1 MLGCAWRVVTALLL
15 VLSLA
20 LPAHGSESAQSEGAS
35 ESEREVQM
43 SVLLEPSSQR
53 IQGEMIV
60 RPPPL
65 TGTFRL
71 DPGLEIS
78 EALVDDRALFLQESA
93 AGRYR
98 LAMPPKAESLTLR
111 WSGRLEAEDGRM
123 VSPEGSLLAGDG
135 GWYPQFAE
143 LGPFALHIEV
153 QVPDGQRAVATGS
166 LVEEPLVDD
175 TGYRVRHFHPRTEWA
190 ELATGPW
197 RERRQAVDGVR
208 VRTLFPAELDDA
220 HAETYLAHSG
230 RYLAQF
236 SERVGGYPYDSF
248 TIAASPAPLGL
259 AFPGFT
265 LLGERVIPLPFIP
278 HTSLA
283 HELMHAWWGAGVRVD
298 YPSGNWSEALT
309 TYLADYHLDELR
321 GEASDTRRRWLVDL
335 AALPDTFDRPLA
347 DFRGSRDP
355 AMRLLGYQHGAML
368 FHMLR
373 QRIGDEAFDGGLK
386 RFAARHMHQ
395 TASWDDLAVAFSE
408 AADEELRDFLGAW
421 RYKPGRPAL
430 SMTAVE
436 RRETETG
443 WQVEGVL
450 DQAGDHAPWP
460 LLVPVVAETRSG
472 PVRHD
477 VALATRQAKFSLS
490 YDAEPLSLTVDPDH
504 DLLRQLDPAPF
515 ILRHVALH
523 PESRLLVLPKALEAQ
538 GKEWVQQALGRPL
551 APVGE
556 PALDGEA
563 PLLVLGNDDEVANWL
578 AGQALP
584 EPSALLPALG
594 EARMWTLPESRVA
607 VVSAAEPDHLRRLV
621 ASLRHHQHRSYLVQD
636 AEGATLEAG
645 VWPLDEV
652 GLRVEFSS
660 SR

>member
-20 LPAHGSESAQSEGAS
+20 LPAHGSESAQSER
-35 ESEREVQM
+35 EREVRL
-43 SVLLEPSSQR
+43 SVWLEPSSRR

-60 RPPPL
+60 RPSPRM
-65 TGTFRL
+65 GTFRL

-78 EALVDDRALFLQESA
+78 EALVDDRALSLEESA
-93 AGRYR
+93 VGRYR
-98 LAMPPKAESLTLR
+98 LAMPPKAESVTLR
-111 WSGRLEAEDGRM
+111 WSGVLNTANGRSM

-135 GWYPQFAE
+135 VWYPQFAE

-166 LVEEPLVDD
+166 LLGEPLADE
-175 TGYRVRHFHPRTEWA
+175 TGYRVRHYHPRTA
-190 ELATGPW
+190 SIELAAGPW
-197 RERRQAVDGVR
+197 RERQRTVGGVR
-208 VRTLFPAELDDA
+208 VRTLFPAELDDD

-236 SERVGGYPYDSF
+236 GERVGDYPYDSF

-335 AALPDTFDRPLA
+335 AALPDTFDQPLV
-347 DFRGSRDP
+347 DFRGGRDP
-355 AMRLLGYQHGAML
+355 ALRLMGYQHGAML

-373 QRIGDEAFDGGLK
+373 QRIGDEAFDAGLK
-386 RFAARHMHQ
+386 RFAARHMHA
-395 TASWDDLAVAFSE
+395 TASWDDLAAAFSE
-408 AADEELRDFLGAW
+408 AADEDLRDFLGAW
-421 RYKPGRPAL
+421 RHKPGRPAL
-430 SMTAVE
+430 SMAAVE

-477 VALATRQAKFSLS
+477 VALETRQARFSLS

-504 DLLRQLDPAPF
+504 DLLRELDPAPF

-538 GKEWVQQALGRPL
+538 GREWVQQALGRPL
-551 APVGE
+551 APVVGE
-556 PALDGEA
+556 PSLEGEA
-563 PLLVLGNDDEVANWL
+563 PLLVLGDAEDVATWL
-578 AGQALP
+578 AEQALP
-584 EPSALLPALG
+584 EPSTALAARG
-594 EARMWTLPESRVA
+594 EARMWTLPESRVV
-607 VVSAAEPDHLRRLV
+607 VVSAAEPGQLRRLV

-636 AEGATLEAG
+636 AEGDTLEAG
-645 VWPLDEV
+645 TWPLDEA
-652 GLRVEFSS
+652 GLRVVFSS

>member
-1 MLGCAWRVVTALLL
+1 MSWLVGGISPLLL
-15 VLSLA
+15 FLSWSLALA
-20 LPAHGSESAQSEGAS
+20 LPAHGTEPVLA
-35 ESEREVQM
+35 ERERDVR
-43 SVLLEPSSQR
+43 LTIRLEPSSQR

-60 RPPPL
+60 RPPPR

-78 EALVDDRALFLQESA
+78 EALVDDEALSLEPGA
-93 AGRYR
+93 AGHYR
-98 LAMPPKAESLTLR
+98 LALPPGAESVTLR
-111 WSGRLEAEDGRM
+111 WRGRLEAEDGRLR
-123 VSPEGSLLAGDG
+123 VSPEGSLLTNG
-135 GWYPQFAE
+135 GWYPRFTE

-153 QVPDGQRAVATGS
+153 QVPKGQRAVATGS
-166 LVEEPLVDD
+166 LVEEPLADE
-175 TGYRVRHFHPRTEWA
+175 TGYRVRHYHPRTESIV
-190 ELATGPW
+190 LATGPW
-197 RERRQAVDGVR
+197 QERRQTVDGVR
-208 VRTLFPAELDDA
+208 IRTLFPAELDDD
-220 HAETYLAHSG
+220 HAEIYLAHSG

-236 SERVGGYPYDSF
+236 SERVGDYPYDSF

-321 GEASDTRRRWLVDL
+321 GEARETRRRWLGDL
-335 AALPDTFDRPLA
+335 AALPDTFDRSLV

-373 QRIGDEAFDGGLK
+373 QRIGDQAFDAGLK
-386 RFAARHMHQ
+386 RFAAGHMHA
-395 TASWDDLAVAFSE
+395 TASWDDLAAAFSAE
-408 AADEELRDFLGAW
+408 ADENLRDFLGAW
-421 RYKPGRPAL
+421 LHKPGRPAL
-430 SMTAVE
+430 RITAVE
-436 RRETETG
+436 RRESEAG

-450 DQAGDHAPWP
+450 EQMGGHAPWP
-460 LLVPVVAETRSG
+460 LSVPMVVETSSG

-477 VALATRQAKFSLS
+477 VALETRQARFSLS
-490 YDAEPLSLTVDPDH
+490 YVAEPLSLAVDPDH

-523 PESRLLVLPKALEAQ
+523 PESRLLVLEAK
-538 GKEWVQQALGRPL
+538 GREWVQQALGRPL
-551 APVGE
+551 ALVGD
-556 PALDGEA
+556 PSLDSEA
-563 PLLVLGNDDEVANWL
+563 PLLVLGDDDDVAAWL
-578 AGQALP
+578 AEQALS
-584 EPSALLPALG
+584 ESAADLAKQG

-607 VVSAAEPDHLRRLV
+607 VVSAAEHGQLQRLV

-636 AEGATLEAG
+636 AEGDTLEVG
-645 VWPLDEV
+645 IWPLDEAD
-652 GLRVEFSS
+652 LRVDFSS
-660 SR
+660 TR

>member
-1 MLGCAWRVVTALLL
+1 MPGRMWLAGVVTTLMVALSP
-15 VLSLA
+15 SLPVHGLEPA
-20 LPAHGSESAQSEGAS
+20 LA
-35 ESEREVQM
+35 ESERVIRL
-43 SVLLEPSSQR
+43 SIWLEPSSR
-53 IQGEMIV
+53 RLQGEMIV
-60 RPPPL
+60 RPPPRM
-65 TGTFRL
+65 GRFRL
-71 DPGLEIS
+71 DTGLEVN
-78 EALVDDRALFLQESA
+78 EALVDDKALLPEQAE

-98 LAMPPKAESLTLR
+98 LALPPDAESVTLR
-111 WSGRLEAEDGRM
+111 WSGVLDTASGRSM
-123 VSPEGSLLAGDG
+123 VSPEGSLLSAGG
-135 GWYPQFAE
+135 GWYPQFAR

-166 LVEEPLVDD
+166 LVEVLYADN
-175 TGYRVRHFHPRTEWA
+175 TGYRVRHGHPRTTSI
-190 ELATGPW
+190 ELAAGPW
-197 RERRQAVDGVR
+197 RERQQTVSGVR
-208 VRTLFPAELDDA
+208 VRALFPAGLDDV
-220 HAETYLAHSG
+220 HAENYLAHSG
-230 RYLAQF
+230 RYLTQF
-236 SERVGGYPYDSF
+236 IERVGDYPYDSF

-265 LLGERVIPLPFIP
+265 LLGEQVIPLPFIP

-309 TYLADYHLDELR
+309 TYLADYHLDERR
-321 GEASDTRRRWLVDL
+321 GEASETRRRWLIDL
-335 AALPDTFDRPLA
+335 SALPDTFDRSLV
-347 DFRGSRDP
+347 DFRGDRDP
-355 AMRLLGYQHGAML
+355 ALRLMGYQHGAML

-373 QRIGDEAFDGGLK
+373 QRIGDEAFDAGIK
-386 RFAARHMHQ
+386 RFAARHMHA
-395 TASWDDLAVAFSE
+395 TASWDDLAAAFSE
-408 AADEELRDFLGAW
+408 AANEDLRDFLDAW
-421 RYKPGRPAL
+421 RHKPGRPAL
-430 SMTAVE
+430 SMAAVE

-477 VALATRQAKFSLS
+477 VALETRQARFSLS

-504 DLLRQLDPAPF
+504 DLLRELDPVPF

-523 PESRLLVLPKALEAQ
+523 PESRLLVLPKALAAQ
-538 GKEWVQQALGRPL
+538 GREWVQQALGRPL

-556 PALDGEA
+556 PSLEGEA
-563 PLLVLGNDDEVANWL
+563 PLLVLGSDDEVAIWL
-578 AGQALP
+578 AEQALP
-584 EPSALLPALG
+584 EPSTALAARS
-594 EARMWTLPESRVA
+594 EARMWTLPESRVV
-607 VVSAAEPDHLRRLV
+607 VVSAAEPGQLRRLV

-636 AEGATLEAG
+636 AEGDTLEAG
-645 VWPLDEV
+645 TWPLDEA